1 VRWEILV
8 FRTSTFSEVVPKAG
22 KKLRTFRLQ
31 LNSSL
36 ATCVA
41 LAGLICAP
49 GARVLSQQPVSADDS
64 PKQTVKA
71 TVDTAAQKPDAL
83 KEDDT
88 KGGITEEELK
98 RMLVGKQL
106 MLRGAYM
113 ADSLSYNEH
122 GKLIGNSK
130 PASFT
135 LCAVQ
140 IDKVQLSKRKLV
152 LIGSRY
158 GLHFLGAL
166 ANEDPAKG
174 MDLGKITPKKKVL
187 KITIDRE
194 LVVKPKKVKEPK
206 HSKHKQDADDS
217 ATDENAAAS
226 MTPDEIAEQAKTEAS
241 TEKPAEKPEDPDSV
255 TTTTSPAHSAA
266 LLRAALDDVFA
277 DSIDAR
283 MIAAMPDFW
292 KLYYQAAA
300 AKTDYRP
307 ADSSVLRQN
316 MVDQKAKLLSKFEPA
331 SNEWAQ
337 ARGVAGMSLYHV
349 VLGADG
355 TPGEIA
361 VARPIGFGLDE
372 NAVEA
377 IRNAKFEP
385 AIKDGKPV
393 PVMLD
398 LVVQFRIY
406 SKRTA
411 VGGAT
416 QANDKPQDPVLP
428 GPYSAQQQN

>member
-1 VRWEILV
+1 M
-8 FRTSTFSEVVPKAG
+8 
-22 KKLRTFRLQ
+22 KLRTNGLH
-31 LNSSL
+31 LN
-36 ATCVA
+36 
-41 LAGLICAP
+41 AGLV
-49 GARVLSQQPVSADDS
+49 ARITAAGLFSILGTAVIGQQPDQNEATPKAAVATADHPAD
-64 PKQTVKA
+64 QKA
-71 TVDTAAQKPDAL
+71 DAARDEDA
-83 KEDDT
+83 

-113 ADSLSYNEH
+113 SDSLSYNEH
-122 GKLIGNSK
+122 GKLLGNSK

-166 ANEDPAKG
+166 AYEDPAKG
-174 MDLGKITPKKKVL
+174 VDLVKITPKKKTL

-206 HSKHKQDADDS
+206 SSKHKKGEPDTPSDDKAFS
-217 ATDENAAAS
+217 DDKAPAA
-226 MTPDEIAEQAKTEAS
+226 MTAAEVAEQAKAEAS
-241 TEKPAEKPEDPDSV
+241 AEKPEEKPADPDSV

-266 LLRAALDDVFA
+266 LLRGALDNVFA

-283 MIAAMPDFW
+283 IIAAMPDFW

-307 ADSSVLRQN
+307 ADPSVLRQN
-316 MVDQKAKLLSKFEPA
+316 MVDQKARLLTKFEPA

-349 VLGADG
+349 VIGADG

-377 IRNAKFEP
+377 IRTAKFEP

-411 VGGAT
+411 AGGSSV
-416 QANDKPQDPVLP
+416 QVSDKPPAQTLP
-428 GPYSAQQQN
+428 GPYSAQQPPN

>member
-1 VRWEILV
+1 M
-8 FRTSTFSEVVPKAG
+8 
-22 KKLRTFRLQ
+22 
-31 LNSSL
+31 
-36 ATCVA
+36 CVA
-41 LAGLICAP
+41 LAGLICAI
-49 GARVLSQQPVSADDS
+49 GARAGGQQPVSADGNS
-64 PKQTVKA
+64 KQA
-71 TVDTAAQKPDAL
+71 AEANDITAAPKIDDARDGDA
-83 KEDDT
+83 KI
-88 KGGITEEELK
+88 GITEEELK
-98 RMLVGKQL
+98 RMLVGKQM

-113 ADSLSYNEH
+113 DDSLSYNEH

-140 IDKVQLSKRKLV
+140 IDKVQLSRRKLV

-174 MDLGKITPKKKVL
+174 MDLVKITPKKKIL

-206 HSKHKQDADDS
+206 HSKHKHDVDDS
-217 ATDENAAAS
+217 PTNENASADITSA
-226 MTPDEIAEQAKTEAS
+226 EIAEQVKTEAS
-241 TEKPAEKPEDPDSV
+241 TEKPEEKPADPDSV

-266 LLRAALDDVFA
+266 LLRSALDNVFA

-283 MIAAMPDFW
+283 IIAAMPDFW

-316 MVDQKAKLLSKFEPA
+316 MVDQKAKLLTKFEPA

-349 VLGADG
+349 VIGTDG

-411 VGGAT
+411 VSGPT
-416 QANDKPQDPVLP
+416 QASDKPQDPVLP
-428 GPYSAQQQN
+428 GPYSVREQN

>member
-1 VRWEILV
+1 M
-8 FRTSTFSEVVPKAG
+8 SEVAPKAG
-22 KKLRTFRLQ
+22 TTVRAFRFQ
-31 LNSSL
+31 LNSSR
-36 ATCVA
+36 AVCIA
-41 LAGLICAP
+41 LAGLVCAT
-49 GARVLSQQPVSADDS
+49 GAGISSQQPVSPEDHPGQTLRANENTAQTADA
-64 PKQTVKA
+64 VR
-71 TVDTAAQKPDAL
+71 
-83 KEDDT
+83 EDDT
-88 KGGITEEELK
+88 KGGITEDELK
-98 RMLVGKQL
+98 RMLVGKQM

-113 ADSLSYNEH
+113 GDSLSYNEH

-140 IDKVQLSKRKLV
+140 IEKVQLSKRKLV
-152 LIGSRY
+152 LTGSRY

-166 ANEDPAKG
+166 AYEDPAKG
-174 MDLGKITPKKKVL
+174 MDLVKITPKKKNL

-206 HSKHKQDADDS
+206 HSKHKHDAEESPTDD
-217 ATDENAAAS
+217 NAAAG
-226 MTPDEIAEQAKTEAS
+226 MTPIEIVEQAKAEAS
-241 TEKPAEKPEDPDSV
+241 TEKLDEKPADPDSV

-266 LLRAALDDVFA
+266 LLRAALEDIFA

-283 MIAAMPDFW
+283 IIAAMPDFW

-307 ADSSVLRQN
+307 ADPSVLRQN

-337 ARGVAGMSLYHV
+337 AHGVAGMSLYHV
-349 VLGADG
+349 VIGADG

-372 NAVEA
+372 NAVAA

-385 AIKDGKPV
+385 AVKDGKPV

-406 SKRTA
+406 SKRTNVSGPA
-411 VGGAT
+411 
-416 QANDKPQDPVLP
+416 QASDKPQDPLLP
-428 GPYSAQQQN
+428 GPYTVREQQN

>member
-1 VRWEILV
+1 
-8 FRTSTFSEVVPKAG
+8 
-22 KKLRTFRLQ
+22 
-31 LNSSL
+31 
-36 ATCVA
+36 
-41 LAGLICAP
+41 
-49 GARVLSQQPVSADDS
+49 
-64 PKQTVKA
+64 
-71 TVDTAAQKPDAL
+71 
-83 KEDDT
+83 
-88 KGGITEEELK
+88 
-98 RMLVGKQL
+98 
-106 MLRGAYM
+106 
-113 ADSLSYNEH
+113 
-122 GKLIGNSK
+122 
-130 PASFT
+130 
-135 LCAVQ
+135 
-140 IDKVQLSKRKLV
+140 
-152 LIGSRY
+152 
-158 GLHFLGAL
+158 
-166 ANEDPAKG
+166 
-174 MDLGKITPKKKVL
+174 
-187 KITIDRE
+187 
-194 LVVKPKKVKEPK
+194 
-206 HSKHKQDADDS
+206 
-217 ATDENAAAS
+217 

-241 TEKPAEKPEDPDSV
+241 TEKPAEKPADPDSV

-316 MVDQKAKLLSKFEPA
+316 MVDQKAKLLSKFEPS

>member
-1 VRWEILV
+1 M
-8 FRTSTFSEVVPKAG
+8 
-22 KKLRTFRLQ
+22 RTFRLQ
-31 LNSSL
+31 LNSSR
-36 ATCVA
+36 AGCIA
-41 LAGLICAP
+41 LAALICATS
-49 GARVLSQQPVSADDS
+49 ACILSQQPVSPEYSA
-64 PKQTVKA
+64 KQTVN
-71 TVDTAAQKPDAL
+71 TDAAR
-83 KEDDT
+83 EDVT
-88 KGGITEEELK
+88 KGGITEDELK

-113 ADSLSYNEH
+113 SDSLTYNEH

-140 IDKVQLSKRKLV
+140 LDKVQLSKRKLV
-152 LIGSRY
+152 LSGSRY

-166 ANEDPAKG
+166 AYEDPSKG
-174 MDLGKITPKKKVL
+174 MDLVKITPKKKTL

-206 HSKHKQDADDS
+206 HSRHKNEAEDS
-217 ATDENAAAS
+217 PVDEKAAGAS
-226 MTPDEIAEQAKTEAS
+226 AEKDE
-241 TEKPAEKPEDPDSV
+241 EKPRDPDSV

-266 LLRAALDDVFA
+266 LLRAALDEVFA
-277 DSIDAR
+277 DSIDSR

-292 KLYYQAAA
+292 KLYYRAAA
-300 AKTDYRP
+300 AKSDYRP
-307 ADSSVLRQN
+307 SDLSVLRQN
-316 MVDQKAKLLSKFEPA
+316 MVDQRAKLLTRFEPA

-349 VLGADG
+349 VIGADG

-411 VGGAT
+411 VSGPT
-416 QANDKPQDPVLP
+416 QASDNPQDPILP
-428 GPYSAQQQN
+428 GPYTVREQQN